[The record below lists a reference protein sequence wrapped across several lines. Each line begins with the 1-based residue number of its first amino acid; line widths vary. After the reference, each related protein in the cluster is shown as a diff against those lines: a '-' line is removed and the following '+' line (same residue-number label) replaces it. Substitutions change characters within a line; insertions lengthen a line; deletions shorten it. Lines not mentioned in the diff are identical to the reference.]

1 MSAAIYRDVVSVR
14 RSQSAVYCDGGCHVI
29 KGILKISQNE
39 SKRFEITDDMRGIEW
54 SLRALEH
61 CVFFLRARAVIKF
74 VLRAA
79 STLETTT
86 GEQRTLHKFSAYFR
100 RRLIRVRLV
109 P

>member
-1 MSAAIYRDVVSVR
+1 MLYKVITTFKTAIIKILARKYSHTGVSNGL
-14 RSQSAVYCDGGCHVI
+14 CEH
-29 KGILKISQNE
+29 
-39 SKRFEITDDMRGIEW
+39 
-54 SLRALEH
+54 LRALEH

-86 GEQRTLHKFSAYFR
+86 GEQRKQRTLHKFSANFT